1 MVKIE
6 EKLNEVYSYVANFIE
21 NNGYSPTIRDI
32 CRDLKIKS
40 TASAYYYLDKLN
52 KRGLI
57 NMQSDKKRTL
67 NLSEKSVPAIK
78 VPLVGTVT
86 AGTPILAVEN
96 IDGYYPLPTDF
107 NSENDLF
114 MLKVEGNS
122 MINAGILDGDKII
135 VKKQESADNGNIV
148 VALIDDSATV
158 KRFYKKNN
166 KIILHPE
173 NDFMSDIVL
182 DSANIVGVVVGLM
195 RKF

>member
-1 MVKIE
+1 MIKIE

>member
-1 MVKIE
+1 MIKIE

-78 VPLVGTVT
+78 VPLIGTVT